1 MNKKPIISILIW
13 IVAGIFVG
21 SFIGALG
28 YYRILPKSV
37 YDPLSSITVKVCI
50 GLIVLIVDLLCAC
63 GIIRPMISKYIDE
76 HGTSTTGVIK
86 NVVTL
91 TRPDQLRL
99 DEWIKLSRYSITV
112 SYEVNQKKY
121 TKEFPPTI
129 LTSKREL
136 YPHSIEKGD
145 SIDLKYLK
153 KNPNLSIVDIEVL
166 KKETTSESENAR
178 IHLIMIPL
186 IITVMFIIGVIMI

>member
-1 MNKKPIISILIW
+1 
-13 IVAGIFVG
+13 
-21 SFIGALG
+21 
-28 YYRILPKSV
+28 
-37 YDPLSSITVKVCI
+37 
-50 GLIVLIVDLLCAC
+50 
-63 GIIRPMISKYIDE
+63 MISKYIDE
-76 HGTSTTGVIK
+76 HGTSTTGVIE